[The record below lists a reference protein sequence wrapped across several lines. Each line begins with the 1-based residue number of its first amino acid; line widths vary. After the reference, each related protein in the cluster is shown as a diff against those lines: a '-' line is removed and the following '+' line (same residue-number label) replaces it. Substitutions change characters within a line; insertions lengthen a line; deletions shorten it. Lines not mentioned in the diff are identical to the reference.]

1 MSPVLKH
8 FIIALNLC
16 HSSLKCPSPE
26 ETDSGRVTSVLAGT
40 TAWLQ
45 QLARRPRA
53 TRALSEDEGTGEKA
67 KNFAVMILLSSSCV
81 PGIHQGLPRGRK
93 HFLTTWGGG
102 GGEMSTSH
110 LCCSLQF
117 SEHPPCVITFVL
129 QEHSANDVP
138 HGLECIFESLGTS
151 I

>member
-26 ETDSGRVTSVLAGT
+26 ETDSGRVMSVLAGT
-40 TAWLQ
+40 SAWLQ

-53 TRALSEDEGTGEKA
+53 TRALSEDEGRGEKA

-93 HFLTTWGGG
+93 HFLTIWGEGWG
-102 GGEMSTSH
+102 NVN
-110 LCCSLQF
+110 L
-117 SEHPPCVITFVL
+117 TFVL
-129 QEHSANDVP
+129 LLTILRASPMCDHICASRTQCQRCSTWPGMH
-138 HGLECIFESLGTS
+138 I
-151 I
+151 

>member
-1 MSPVLKH
+1 MSPVVKH

-16 HSSLKCPSPE
+16 HSSVKCPSPE
-26 ETDSGRVTSVLAGT
+26 ETGSGRMTSVLAGT
-40 TAWLQ
+40 SAWLQ
-45 QLARRPRA
+45 QLVRHPELLWLCQRIKGEARKPR
-53 TRALSEDEGTGEKA
+53 T
-67 KNFAVMILLSSSCV
+67 AVTILLSSSCV
-81 PGIHQGLPRGRK
+81 PGIHQGLPLGRK
-93 HFLTTWGGG
+93 HFLTIWGGG

-129 QEHSANDVP
+129 QEHGANDVP

>member
-93 HFLTTWGGG
+93 HFLTTWGVGVG
-102 GGEMSTSH
+102 KCQPH
-110 LCCSLQF
+110 I
-117 SEHPPCVITFVL
+117 CVAPYNSQSI
-129 QEHSANDVP
+129 P
-138 HGLECIFESLGTS
+138 HV
-151 I
+151 